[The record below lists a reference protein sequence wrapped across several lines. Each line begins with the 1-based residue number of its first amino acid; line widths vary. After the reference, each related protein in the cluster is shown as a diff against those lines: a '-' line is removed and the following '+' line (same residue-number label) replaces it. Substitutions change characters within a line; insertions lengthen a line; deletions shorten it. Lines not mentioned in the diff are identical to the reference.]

1 MKQKDDLLAR
11 HRLLLAAAT
20 DPGLPAAAIAVFAA
34 ILARYNTHEGAAWP
48 SLKRLAA
55 DTLRAEKTVERSVAL
70 LQKKDFMAVV
80 SGSNHRTNR
89 YKPNFSKLDHLRGIG
104 TVIHDGA
111 ATVIRDGSVPSCAT
125 VQLPSCVSVEL
136 IQLNSSNEFKLDE
149 TGAGAGA
156 LAADAAD
163 AAAAAP
169 APDPRLN
176 EAWQLLKKRGGRALD
191 LAAISSEC
199 QARMAKGESPA
210 SISSCIKQLATKSHW
225 VELPKGQRNGNGEAK
240 NKKKTGKA
248 RGEFNAMES
257 ESFAS
262 NESFT
267 SVNYEVPYEAT
278 YRSR

>member
-1 MKQKDDLLAR
+1 MTKVAISLLDK
-11 HRLLLAAAT
+11 HRLMIRATRHPAITVSALAALSVIVERYNAAEGCAR
-20 DPGLPAAAIAVFAA
+20 PGLT
-34 ILARYNTHEGAAWP
+34 RMG
-48 SLKRLAA
+48 K
-55 DTLRAEKTVERSVAL
+55 DTGMTKLSMLRGVQLLEKLGLIEIERRGRRA
-70 LQKKDFMAVV
+70 
-80 SGSNHRTNR
+80 NR
-89 YKPNFSKLDHLRGIG
+89 YKINPQTEVCIDQTGISSDTRLVSAQIPKLVSAVIPESTEGIHYRIPDSG
-104 TVIHDGA
+104 W
-111 ATVIRDGSVPSCAT
+111 
-125 VQLPSCVSVEL
+125 
-136 IQLNSSNEFKLDE
+136 
-149 TGAGAGA
+149 TGAGAAA

-176 EAWQLLKKRGGRALD
+176 EAWQLLKKRGGRALN
-191 LAAISSEC
+191 LAEISSEC
-199 QARMAKGESPA
+199 QVRLAKGESPA